1 MPLFQQSV
9 ILRDLFSILLVIIRV
24 VDMRKRTEEKTLIQ
38 NLHRYGYEDN
48 TVESVKT
55 LTKLNE
61 LYTVKLQAHQRDEA
75 SLMTK
80 LRKYLSRGLSILFIV
95 IMVSSYV
102 MPGKN

>member
-1 MPLFQQSV
+1 
-9 ILRDLFSILLVIIRV
+9 
-24 VDMRKRTEEKTLIQ
+24 MRKRTEEKTLIQ
-38 NLHRYGYEDN
+38 NLHRYYGYEDN